1 MRMRTKDEELLE
13 VDGHTSDFADSEEE
27 IRAIANPDLPSP
39 ISVKVKSPKKVIK
52 KCADKI
58 ASSLDQEWQRD
69 EEYRGCTF
77 NGSGA
82 YYRSSSINDSDEDLN
97 LREIKEIIRP
107 YVANGWYVEIQ
118 YMCKPGFSSKI
129 NRRYHATRDFLDDST
144 NDQYK
149 GKVQVYF
156 NRVDPNQGY
165 ISRSIISWP
174 LSIVPLMVAVLIA
187 TMAGPEAVGMIA
199 IVVLSAVLSIASL
212 LWTIRHRIRIRSA
225 EPGKCGTLVHEFPN
239 PLE

>member
-1 MRMRTKDEELLE
+1 MRTKDEELLE

-27 IRAIANPDLPSP
+27 IRTIANPDLPSP

-69 EEYRGCTF
+69 EEYRGYTF
-77 NGSGA
+77 NGDGS
-82 YYRSSSINDSDEDLN
+82 YSRSRSLNGSDEDLN
-97 LREIKEIIRP
+97 LREIKEIVRP
-107 YVANGWYVEIQ
+107 YVENDWYVEIQ
-118 YMCKPGFSSKI
+118 YRCKPKLSWPN

-174 LSIVPLMVAVLIA
+174 ISIVLLTVAAIA
-187 TMAGPEAVGMIA
+187 GTMAGPEAVGMIA
-199 IVVLSAVLSIASL
+199 IAVISTLLSLVSL
-212 LWTIRHRIRIRSA
+212 LWTTRHRIRIRSA
-225 EPGKCGTLVHEFPN
+225 EPGRCGTLVHEFPN